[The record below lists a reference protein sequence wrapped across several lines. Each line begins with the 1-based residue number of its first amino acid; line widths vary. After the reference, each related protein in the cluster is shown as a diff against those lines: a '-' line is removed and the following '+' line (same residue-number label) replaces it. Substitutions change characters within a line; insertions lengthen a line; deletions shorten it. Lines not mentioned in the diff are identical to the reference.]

1 LALQNPEIKEN
12 ICENG
17 LNRFTLRSSLTKLR
31 PRRFN
36 VEICKHQLQS
46 LPGAGEMGQ
55 AGETEKQ
62 AARWI
67 LSDGPDVDSRLLPG
81 ALSQPGELVPERP
94 AAAAAPWSA
103 RLGYLDE
110 IRLGLRDE
118 TEYGH
123 VFLWAPVLFG
133 AGAAAWFTA
142 SEAPML
148 ASLVLAL
155 VVSGGAALL
164 AGRRRPATRRLATA
178 VLLLTAGAIFAD
190 WESRRVQS
198 VLLDGPVTTT
208 IRGLV
213 ETREADGSGRW
224 RYRIRLLETEEPRL
238 KRPPDIVVVT
248 GGRGVAI
255 GLGEGVEGRARLTPP
270 SGPALR
276 GLNDFA
282 FDAFF
287 SGTGAQG
294 YFYGA
299 PHLWSRPTAAV
310 ASDLSARARGW
321 IEPLRLAISARIR
334 SVLPG
339 DAGAFA
345 ASMVTDDR
353 RAISKE
359 TTEALRLS
367 GLAHIVAISGLNMA
381 LAAGLFFVGLRMALS
396 LSQRI
401 AHLWPVKRIAAV
413 GALITVTAYYLISG
427 FAVSAERA
435 YVMMAIMLIAAI
447 SGRRAISLRNVA
459 LSAMIIL
466 VLTPSAVLGPGF
478 QMSYAATIALVVG
491 YATWS
496 RRGERG
502 PPLVEVMPLL
512 RPIAPFWRFFAA
524 VFTTSLIGG
533 LSTALFSAEHFHRL
547 AAWGLLANLL
557 AMPVISFIVM
567 PCGLVALLLMPFG
580 LDWLPLEIM
589 GWGLGWVIGVA
600 HWTASLGGN
609 WVTGR
614 LPGWFFG
621 GSVAGLLI
629 LALLRSRLRL
639 IGLGVCLAAGVALA
653 ALPGTPTPR
662 LIIHEGGRLL
672 GLTTDDGIAVS
683 EQKPQA
689 FIVDQWRRALG
700 LDEIVKPE
708 IAGPLALPRPSRD
721 APSADLRAIR
731 ERMRDMKSA
740 LPRDRFLC
748 EKNGFCIGRVTDT
761 VAVVVI
767 SRAVFA
773 GAACDLFEIVVA
785 PVRLGFDECRSGARL
800 VTLAS
805 LRRTGTLE
813 ISVEGGTLRDAPA
826 LSSIRR
832 PWQRHRAYDWRQDKV
847 VE

>member
-1 LALQNPEIKEN
+1 MA
-12 ICENG
+12 
-17 LNRFTLRSSLTKLR
+17 
-31 PRRFN
+31 
-36 VEICKHQLQS
+36 
-46 LPGAGEMGQ
+46 Q
-55 AGETEKQ
+55 AGEAEKQ

-67 LSDGPDVDSRLLPG
+67 VSDDLDVDSRLLPG
-81 ALSQPGELVPERP
+81 AVAKPGELAPERP
-94 AAAAAPWSA
+94 ASSIDPWAA
-103 RLGYLDE
+103 RHGHLDR

-118 TEYGH
+118 ADYGH
-123 VFLWAPVLFG
+123 IFIWAPVLFG
-133 AGAAAWFTA
+133 AGAAWWFSV
-142 SEAPML
+142 SETPAL
-148 ASLVLAL
+148 ASVVLLL
-155 VVSGGAALL
+155 VVSGAAALL
-164 AGRRRPATRRLATA
+164 AGAGRPGLRRLAAST
-178 VLLLTAGAIFAD
+178 LLLAAGAVSAE
-190 WESRRVQS
+190 WESRRVHS
-198 VLLDGPVTTT
+198 VLLDSPVTTT

-213 ETREADGSGRW
+213 ETREADGTGRW

-238 KRPPDIVVVT
+238 KRSPDIVAVT
-248 GGRGVAI
+248 GGRGMAI
-255 GLGEGVEGRARLTPP
+255 GLGEGIEGRARLTPP

-282 FDAFF
+282 FDAYF
-287 SGTGAQG
+287 SGIGAQG
-294 YFYGA
+294 FFYGA
-299 PHLWSRPTAAV
+299 PSAWEPPTPAFQTDV
-310 ASDLSARARGW
+310 SARVRGW
-321 IEPLRLAISARIR
+321 IEPLRLAISARVR

-381 LAAGLFFVGLRMALS
+381 LAAGLFFVGLRIALS

-413 GALITVTAYYLISG
+413 GALITVTGYYLISG

-447 SGRRAISLRNVA
+447 AGRRAISLRNVA

-466 VLTPSAVLGPGF
+466 AVTPSAVLGPGF

-491 YATWS
+491 YASWS
-496 RRGERG
+496 RRGEG

-512 RPIAPFWRFFAA
+512 RPIAPVWRFFAA
-524 VFTTSLIGG
+524 VFATSLIGG

-557 AMPVISFIVM
+557 AMPVISFVVM
-567 PCGLVALLLMPFG
+567 PCGLAALLLMPLG

-600 HWTASLGGN
+600 HWTASLGGD

-621 GSVAGLLI
+621 CSVGGLLI

-639 IGLGVCLAAGVALA
+639 IGFAVYLAAGLALA
-653 ALPGTPTPR
+653 ALPGRSPPR

-672 GLTTDDGIAVS
+672 GLTTENGLSVS
-683 EQKPQA
+683 EQKPEA
-689 FIVDQWRRALG
+689 FIVDQWRRALRK
-700 LDEIVKPE
+700 DEIVKPE
-708 IAGPLALPRPSRD
+708 VTDLLALPRPGRD
-721 APSADLRAIR
+721 APPVDPSAVR
-731 ERMRDMKSA
+731 ERMRAMKSA

-748 EKNGFCIGRVTDT
+748 EKNGFCAGRVMDGVT
-761 VAVVVI
+761 VVVI
-767 SRAVFA
+767 ARAAFA

-785 PVRLGFDECRSGARL
+785 PVRLNFEECRSGARL

-813 ISVEGGTLRDAPA
+813 LAVEGEALSETPA
-826 LSSIRR
+826 LSSISRS
-832 PWQRHRAYDWRQDKV
+832 WQRHRAYDWRQDKFL
-847 VE
+847 E